1 MSERIVTYEG
11 EEILRI
17 AEDGT
22 ITVQPNVTVETVA
35 RILVEAMNQIT
46 FWRERAQQHIDLMR
60 TFSEVHK

>member
-35 RILVEAMNQIT
+35 RILVEAMNQKLVLR
-46 FWRERAQQHIDLMR
+46 FGANERNNI
-60 TFSEVHK
+60 

>member
-46 FWRERAQQHIDLMR
+46 FWRERAQQHIDLMH
-60 TFSEVHK
+60 TFNEVRR